1 LIYRSFGKRSLD
13 VIASTIL
20 LLIACVPIFSGFVV
34 VRITSEGPG
43 YFRQTRVGLGGHTF
57 VALKLRTMS
66 VRQDRPLAQTTLQD
80 PDVLPAGRWM
90 RRLKIDE
97 LPQLWNVFKGDMSL
111 IGPRPCL
118 EETRDEMPSWA
129 RRRFE
134 VRPGLTGLA
143 QVSGNVALTW
153 EERWRHDVKY
163 VDQLSFLVD
172 LKILMKT
179 VLVVLLGEE
188 KFKRSA

>member
-1 LIYRSFGKRSLD
+1 MIYKRFGKRCLD
-13 VIASTIL
+13 VIGSAIL
-20 LLIACVPIFSGFVV
+20 LLIACVPVFAGFLV
-34 VRITSEGPG
+34 VRITSKGPG
-43 YFRQTRVGLGGHTF
+43 FFRQTRVGLGGHTF
-57 VALKLRTMS
+57 VVLKLRTMS
-66 VRQDRPLAQTTLQD
+66 VKPDRPLIQTTLQD
-80 PDVLPAGRWM
+80 PDVMPVGRWM

-97 LPQLWNVFKGDMSL
+97 LPQLWNVFRGDMSL

-118 EETRDEMPSWA
+118 EETRDEMPPWA

-143 QVSGNVALTW
+143 QVNGNVALTW
-153 EERWRHDVKY
+153 EDRWRHDVKY
-163 VDQLSFLVD
+163 VDQLSFRVD

-179 VLVVLLGEE
+179 VLVVLVGEE

>member
-1 LIYRSFGKRSLD
+1 M
-13 VIASTIL
+13 
-20 LLIACVPIFSGFVV
+20 LIACVPIFAGFLA

-43 YFRQTRVGLGGHTF
+43 FFRQTRVGLGGHAF
-57 VALKLRTMS
+57 VVLKLRTMS
-66 VRQDRPLAQTTLQD
+66 VKQDRPLAQTTLQD
-80 PDVLPAGRWM
+80 PDVLPAGRLM

-97 LPQLWNVFKGDMSL
+97 LPQLWNVFRGDMSL

-118 EETRDEMPSWA
+118 EETRDEMPPWA